1 METNND
7 DTNNTAVQQEEL
19 PILISTHFDQHAAI
33 MTMQQ
38 QEHELRTATTLS
50 HQNDQLNKLIETQKY
65 KLTEQE
71 NNLTCSLKNKWT
83 DKSYLKHK

>member
-1 METNND
+1 
-7 DTNNTAVQQEEL
+7 
-19 PILISTHFDQHAAI
+19 

-50 HQNDQLNKLIETQKY
+50 HQNDQLSKLIETQKY

-71 NNLTCSLKNKWT
+71 KQFNMLIKRQMDRQILLEAQMKQQQERINHYIQVG
-83 DKSYLKHK
+83 DIYVMHI